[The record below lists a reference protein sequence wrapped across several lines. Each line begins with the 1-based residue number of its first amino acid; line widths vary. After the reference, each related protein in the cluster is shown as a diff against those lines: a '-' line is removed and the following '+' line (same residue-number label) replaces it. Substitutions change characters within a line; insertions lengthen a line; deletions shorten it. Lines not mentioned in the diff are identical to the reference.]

1 MKSCVTLRALLE
13 CVLFFFQAS
22 ECTTAPP
29 FGRSCR
35 AVKHVNLKLPPWNLR
50 GMKLQSVRKLFF
62 LLLAALIFPNFY
74 HSEFLSKAF
83 AEGTHTWEQSKFEEL
98 VKGTATG
105 IAIRSIGGLELAP
118 TFKSL
123 YAAPS
128 TYIWAIAADDAG
140 NIYMAAGAP
149 ARVYRVTPEG
159 AATIIFEPK
168 ELQVQA
174 LQTAPGGV
182 IYAATAPDGKVYKLE
197 HRSSG
202 KSKATKS
209 ESDSATTPEKDSKP
223 ALDPAWTSS
232 VSFEPATKYIWDLA
246 LDHAGNLY
254 VATGDHGE
262 IFKVTAKGE
271 HSVFFKSD
279 ETHIRVLAFD
289 AQSNLIAG
297 SDGSGLIYRISPAG
311 EGFVLYSAPK
321 KEITALAL
329 DRSGNIYAA
338 AVGEKRGAFGA
349 SAASAVLNLG
359 SSAPVG
365 AGAPQVPGMT
375 ITPSPSPSPA
385 AGPFPFP
392 GAAPGNGSDVYRIA
406 PDGSPAKLWSSHD
419 DIVYALAFDSQGRLL
434 AGTGNRGHI
443 FAIIG
448 LDDFSD
454 LLKAPASQ
462 ITAFAKAPHGGLYAA
477 TSNLGK
483 LFVLGPGPEAEGTYQ
498 SDVFDARSFSSWGR
512 AEFRGAGNVE
522 LFARSGNVDNPDR
535 NWSPWHQVDLKKN
548 ENGATGIPAA
558 RYAQWKAVLHTG
570 STPPAVDSVLLNYLP
585 KNAAPEIE
593 DLSVQVG
600 VKYQPAQKPSG
611 SSTGF
616 DSTLS
621 AATHFDAPPS
631 SSHDRESIG
640 VRWNA
645 HDENDDQLVYSLYYR
660 GDGEKRWLLLKDNLT
675 DKAYSFDAGLLPDGG
690 YTVKLIASDAPSHS
704 PGEALTASKESRR
717 FEVDTSPPRI
727 ENLSGTVDGAQIR
740 VTFTAADGFSPIKR
754 AEYSI
759 DAGDW
764 QYVEPVGQLS
774 DAKTESYDFE
784 AKPESAKD
792 AAAATEHVVVVR
804 VYDRYDNMGAAKTL
818 VHAK

>member
-1 MKSCVTLRALLE
+1 MM
-13 CVLFFFQAS
+13 
-22 ECTTAPP
+22 
-29 FGRSCR
+29 
-35 AVKHVNLKLPPWNLR
+35 LR
-50 GMKLQSVRKLFF
+50 GTKLRSARTPFFSCLAGFLFINLF
-62 LLLAALIFPNFY
+62 SSGLL
-74 HSEFLSKAF
+74 STAF
-83 AEGTHTWEQSKFEEL
+83 AEGTRTWEQSRFDEL

-105 IAIRSIGGLELAP
+105 VAIRSTGGLELAP

-128 TYIWAIAADDAG
+128 TYIWAVAADDDG
-140 NIYMAAGAP
+140 NVYLAAGAP
-149 ARVYRVTPEG
+149 ARVYRVTPQG
-159 AATIIFEPK
+159 TASIIFEPK

-197 HRSSG
+197 HKSAG
-202 KSKATKS
+202 KPRAAKS
-209 ESDSATTPEKDSKP
+209 DTASAPPPEKDSKP
-223 ALDPAWTSS
+223 SLDPAWTSS
-232 VSFEPATKYIWDLA
+232 VYFEPATKYIWDLA
-246 LDHAGNLY
+246 LDKAGNLY

-289 AQSNLIAG
+289 AQGNLIAG
-297 SDGSGLIYRISPAG
+297 SDGSGLIYRISPGG

-338 AVGEKRGAFGA
+338 AVGEKRGGFGGATAA
-349 SAASAVLNLG
+349 SSAVLNLG
-359 SSAPVG
+359 SSTPIA

-375 ITPSPSPSPA
+375 ITPSPNSSA
-385 AGPFPFP
+385 TVGPFPFP

-406 PDGSPAKLWSSHD
+406 PDGSPARLWSSHE

-443 FAIIG
+443 FAITG
-448 LDDFSD
+448 LDDFAD

-462 ITAFAKAPHGGLYAA
+462 VTAFAKAPNGGLYAA

-498 SDVFDARSFSSWGR
+498 SDVFDARIFSRWGR
-512 AEFRGAGNVE
+512 AEFRGNGNVE
-522 LFARSGNVDNPDR
+522 LYARSGNVDNPDR
-535 NWSPWHQVDLKKN
+535 NWSAWHQIDLKKN
-548 ENGATGIPAA
+548 DETGIPAA
-558 RYAQWKAVLHTG
+558 RYAQWKAVLRAG
-570 STPPAVDSVLLNYLP
+570 STAPAVDSVLLNYLP
-585 KNAAPEIE
+585 KNAPPEID
-593 DLSVQVG
+593 DLTVQVG

-611 SSTGF
+611 SIMGS
-616 DSTLS
+616 DSLTS
-621 AATHFDAPPS
+621 SATHFDVPPT
-631 SSHDRESIG
+631 SSHDRDSIG
-640 VRWNA
+640 VRWSA

-675 DKAYSFDAGLLPDGG
+675 DKAYSFDASLLPDGG
-690 YTVKLIASDAPSHS
+690 YMVKLVASDAPSHS
-704 PGEALTASKESRR
+704 PGGALTASRESRR
-717 FEVDTSPPRI
+717 FEVDTTPPSI
-727 ENLSGTVDGAQIR
+727 ENLSASVENAQIR

-754 AEYSI
+754 AEYSV

-764 QYVEPVGQLS
+764 QYVEPTSQLS
-774 DAKTESYDFE
+774 DAKTESYDFQ
-784 AKPESAKD
+784 AKTESPKD
-792 AAAATEHVVVVR
+792 GAASTEHVVVVR

-818 VHAK
+818 VRVK